1 MVREI
6 RSRFEI
12 VSNGWLVLL
21 DEEMVQKDKKY
32 RNPRD
37 VWSKESRGAVLLQ
50 PCNMTNMFYFIFILR
65 LFYAVAQDF
74 CQTLTR
80 VCGPVGTNIARPKD
94 LTLPGFCRSSKN
106 RIVSS

>member
-6 RSRFEI
+6 RNRLEI

-32 RNPRD
+32 RYNPRD
-37 VWSKESRGAVLLQ
+37 VDWSKESRGAVLLQ

-80 VCGPVGTNIARPKD
+80 VCGPVGTNIAQPKD
-94 LTLPGFCRSSKN
+94 LTLPV
-106 RIVSS
+106 ILPQL

>member
-1 MVREI
+1 MGCWVRL
-6 RSRFEI
+6 EI

-32 RNPRD
+32 RYNPRD
-37 VWSKESRGAVLLQ
+37 VDWSKESRGAVLLQ
-50 PCNMTNMFYFIFILR
+50 PCNMTNMFYFIFIFR

-94 LTLPGFCRSSKN
+94 LTLPGFCHSSKN